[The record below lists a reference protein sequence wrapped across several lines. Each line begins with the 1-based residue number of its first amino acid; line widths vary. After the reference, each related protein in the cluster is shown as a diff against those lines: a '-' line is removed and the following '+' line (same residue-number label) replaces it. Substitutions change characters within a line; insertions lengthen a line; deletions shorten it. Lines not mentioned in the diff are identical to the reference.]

1 MFYNFFPRARRFR
14 EQIIASK
21 LLIEHY
27 VLRTKDVGCR
37 DFEIFITG
45 RSCRTVITD
54 TFILTIL
61 LESMTCHDR
70 VFVKKHVVLK

>member
-45 RSCRTVITD
+45 A
-54 TFILTIL
+54 
-61 LESMTCHDR
+61 
-70 VFVKKHVVLK
+70 FVPYGYY